1 MHELVRTNNAVL
13 ITAIEAL
20 LKGADIPHMVLDQ
33 HMSVLEGSLG
43 MLPRRIVVEECCL
56 GDARR
61 LLEEAGLA
69 HELRPLPAGAE
80 RDQTD
85 DAVLGGRL
93 RLIQKK
99 RGHRVG
105 HDAILLA
112 SATDAQSGDR
122 VVEFG
127 AGVGAAGLALA
138 VRCPGVTVTLLEID
152 PELSDIAAQNIVR
165 NGLEQ
170 RTRAVTLD
178 VTASAD
184 DFAAQ
189 GIGPGSADHVLM
201 NPPFNNPA
209 RQNISPDPARRAAHA
224 AGDGILASWTTAAAW
239 VLHSAGTLTLIWR
252 ADGLDE
258 VLAALSAHALGAH
271 FGGIVVLPVHGRAG
285 APAIRVVVQ
294 ARKGS
299 RAPLALL
306 PGLNLTDEAGRPTAE
321 AEAVLRGAEG
331 LPLTSD

>member
-1 MHELVRTNNAVL
+1 VHELVRTNNAVL
-13 ITAIEAL
+13 ITVIEAL
-20 LKGADIPHMVLDQ
+20 LKSADIPHMVLDQ

-43 MLPRRIVVEECCL
+43 MLPRRIVVDQEYW
-56 GDARR
+56 DTARQ
-61 LLEEAGLA
+61 LLEDAGFA
-69 HELRPLPAGAE
+69 HELRPLSGGLKPE
-80 RDQTD
+80 TTD
-85 DAVLGGRL
+85 DAVLGGQL
-93 RLIQKK
+93 RLKQKRK
-99 RGHRVG
+99 GHRVG

-112 SATDAQSGDR
+112 AATAAQPGDR

-165 NGLEQ
+165 NGLEP
-170 RTRAVTLD
+170 RVRAITLD
-178 VTASAD
+178 VTAIAD
-184 DFAAQ
+184 DLASQ
-189 GIGPGSADHVLM
+189 GVGPGSADHVLM

-209 RQNISPDPARRAAHA
+209 RQNVSPDPARRAAHA
-224 AGDGILASWTTAAAW
+224 GGEGLLSDWTAAAAR

-252 ADGLDE
+252 ADGLHE
-258 VLAALSAHALGAH
+258 VLTALGGD
-271 FGGIVVLPVHGRAG
+271 FGGVSVLPVHGRAG

-306 PGLNLTDEAGRPTAE
+306 PGLDLNDEEGRPTAE
-321 AEAVLRGAEG
+321 AEAVLRGAG
-331 LPLTSD
+331 ALPLASD